1 MIGHGRKSREVI
13 EKIGGASRD
22 RTDDLI
28 VANDNIVHGQLTENS
43 RLQSSPAAFF
53 TPTFGSITE
62 AQRGRS
68 VCLLSM
74 GYPEAIRKAISAE
87 RSN

>member
-1 MIGHGRKSREVI
+1 MVQIIQKMVG
-13 EKIGGASRD
+13 D
-22 RTDDLI
+22 RTQDLI
-28 VANDNIVHGQLTENS
+28 VANDNIVHAHLTENS
-43 RLQSSPAAFF
+43 RLQSSPADFF

-68 VCLLSM
+68 VCLLST
-74 GYPEAIRKAISAE
+74 GYPEAIRKGYPPK